1 MTIKKILLLL
11 FLITQ
16 SLEYK
21 NSYQIT
27 EANYTDDKK
36 SHFEA
41 TLKFNGTL
49 NIKDYEGITFQNT
62 TKLKDELI
70 TNLKLNIDLECDEI
84 IHIKITDSEKK
95 RWDPSLYT
103 ISDKYKDKISKCKN
117 TKSLLEKGFSISYN
131 KNKTSFS
138 YKLTYNNEIILN
150 SNNSNFLFTDK
161 FIVFGSYLTTNDIF
175 GFGERYHD
183 LNLGDGIYT
192 IWPND
197 SHGIHEDIGIGGDN
211 LMGHHPIGFHKSKN
225 GNFLGIIFNNVNAQ
239 DLLIKTISN
248 NNVLFE
254 HRTIGGFIDYYIY
267 PSDNIDNLLIKL
279 HDIIGQPTMMP
290 YWSLGYH
297 QSKWGYKDVNEM
309 RSIIQKFKD
318 YNLQI
323 DTFWNDIEILD
334 SKKIFTIDNKIFSD
348 LPLFIKELHNEHYKY
363 IPIVDIGFV
372 ISNNYPYYIKGH
384 NESAFL
390 ISNYTKKEMSA
401 NVWGGPSA
409 FPDFFTE
416 QAKNLWSLAME
427 EYYNLLSYDG
437 IWLDMNEPATIY
449 SIQNGRVENLPSGT
463 EFEDKYNE
471 YEYLP
476 YIPGYLPKKRTD
488 IRSNSIS
495 ENSYSVLYN
504 KTNDEK
510 SHLITY
516 NFKPLINLLQT
527 ETTYKNIIKLKEKK
541 PFILSRSTTL
551 GTGKFSSHWLGDN
564 SVSYNDMKNSLSGI
578 FQFNIYGIPFTG
590 DDICGFQGNSN
601 DNLCAR
607 WMSLGSFY
615 PFCRNHRTLLSNV
628 PHEPFAF
635 GINSN
640 TFYISKISLK
650 IRYSLIR
657 YFYSELFKISIGES
671 GSFFKPVFF
680 NFDKDYYTY
689 LIIDNSAMIG
699 NAFILFPVF
708 SESEDNI
715 LAYFPNDDWNYFTFN
730 FSNFINKDINKNEGS
745 FIELSG
751 DYKNIHIFFRGGFI
765 IPYQDTWKVNIRNTY
780 DLQNN
785 PTQLIVN
792 ADSVYHF
799 AQGDVIFDNDDYDTI
814 EKKDYLKIHFEFMY
828 DLLNFGIENNFVG
841 AYNFKDVYL
850 SKIIFL
856 RMNYLKNKNIFML
869 RINLVNKGNY
879 YAKVNLISDDIYEV
893 DLIKFNLRFNQII
906 NVQLIDKNEYIK
918 RKKIGIYKKRYFE

>member
-1 MTIKKILLLL
+1 MKIKKILILI

-16 SLEYK
+16 SSQYK
-21 NSYQIT
+21 NSYEIT
-27 EANYTDDKK
+27 DAKFTDDQK

-41 TLKFNGTL
+41 YLKFNGEL
-49 NIKDYEGITFQNT
+49 NIKEYEGISFQNT
-62 TKLKDELI
+62 TKLKDDLI
-70 TNLKLNIDLECDEI
+70 SNLKLNIDLECDEI
-84 IHIKITDSEKK
+84 IHIKITDSQKK

-103 ISDKYKDKISKCKN
+103 ISNKYKDKISKCKN

-131 KNKTSFS
+131 INKTSFS
-138 YKLTYNNEIILN
+138 YQLIYNNETILN
-150 SNNSNFLFTDK
+150 SNNTNFLFTNK
-161 FIVFGSYLTTNDIF
+161 FIVFGSYLTSNDIF

-183 LNLGDGIYT
+183 LNLNDGIYT

-197 SHGIHEDIGIGGDN
+197 SQGIHEDIGLGGDN
-211 LMGHHPIGFHKSKN
+211 LMGHQPIGFHKSKN

-239 DLLIKTISN
+239 DFLIKSIKDD
-248 NNVLFE
+248 NVLFE
-254 HRTIGGFIDYYIY
+254 HRTIGGIIDYYIY
-267 PSDNIDNLLIKL
+267 PCDNIDNLLIKL
-279 HDIIGQPTMMP
+279 HDIIGQPSIKP
-290 YWSLGYH
+290 YWAFGYH
-297 QSKWGYKDVNEM
+297 QSKWGYQDINEM
-309 RSIIQKFKD
+309 RRIIQNFKD

-334 SKKIFTIDNKIFSD
+334 NKKIFTIDTKFSD
-348 LPLFIKELHNEHYKY
+348 LPLFIKELHNDHYKY

-372 ISNNYPYYIKGH
+372 IDEKYPYYIKGH
-384 NESAFL
+384 NENAFI

-401 NVWGGPSA
+401 NVWGGPSS
-409 FPDFFTE
+409 FPDFFTD
-416 QAKNLWSLAME
+416 QAKNLWSLAMK
-427 EYYNLLSYDG
+427 EYYNILSYDG

-449 SIQNGRVENLPSGT
+449 LIQNCRVENLPSGMD
-463 EFEDKYNE
+463 FDDKYNE

-476 YIPGYLPKKRTD
+476 YIPGYKIKERID

-504 KTNDEK
+504 ETNDEK
-510 SHLITY
+510 SNLITY

-527 ETTYKNIIKLKEKK
+527 EETYKNLIKLNKKK

-564 SVSYNDMKNSLSGI
+564 SANYNDMKNSISGI

-590 DDICGFQGNSN
+590 DDICGFEGNSN

-615 PFCRNHRTLLSNV
+615 PFCRNHRTLLSIV
-628 PHEPFAF
+628 PHEPFSF
-635 GINSN
+635 GIDSN
-640 TFYISKISLK
+640 TFKISKISLK
-650 IRYSLIR
+650 MRYSLIR

-699 NAFILFPVF
+699 NAFILFPIF

-715 LAYFPNDDWNYFTFN
+715 LAYFPNDDWNFFSN
-730 FSNFINKDINKNEGS
+730 FSNFINKDTKKNEGS
-745 FIELSG
+745 FIELPG
-751 DYKNIHIFFRGGFI
+751 DYKNINIFLRGGFI
-765 IPYQDTWKVNIRNTY
+765 IPYQDTWKVNIRNTF

-792 ADSVYHF
+792 VDSVNHF
-799 AQGDVIFDNDDYDTI
+799 AQGDIIFDNEDYDTI
-814 EKKDYLKIHFEFMY
+814 DNKDYLKIHFEFMY
-828 DLLNFGIENNFVG
+828 DVLNFGIDNNFVKY
-841 AYNFKDVYL
+841 YNFRDIYL
-850 SKIIFL
+850 SKIVFL
-856 RMNYLKNKNIFML
+856 RMRYLNDKNFCMM
-869 RINLVNKGNY
+869 RITLINKGIY
-879 YAKVNLISDDIYEV
+879 YAKVNFVSDDFYEV
-893 DLIKFNLRFNQII
+893 DLSKFNLRFNQII
-906 NVQLIDKNEYIK
+906 NLKFIDNNEYLK
-918 RKKIGIYKKRYFE
+918 NKKIGIYKRRYFE